1 MLYFLNV
8 VVVIVVVDFQLMY
21 EAIRHVHSDM
31 FNTADAIRNF
41 VTDNRSEF
49 DRFVGEYQ
57 TTMQETVEK
66 TRASQRGEHGEWFEG
81 IPASLTTKEDVMARR
96 SQDRIRGY
104 FYKTKED
111 MQKSQ
116 IYRTNKKARQ
126 MLDEML
132 EIFQYFLIGV
142 DHFSALFNRKW
153 DNRHKTVVLTE
164 NDDIDGTPRKKAKI
178 AAIRDVFNE
187 TSLKSQYFVSL
198 CNEFGEFRCHGVW
211 CEDRCKYGNHS
222 INPYANK
229 ENVIL
234 FQMWNLDHQIEI
246 SRSVI
251 PKILQDT
258 EQIAVHHANC
268 TQHKQPAQM
277 ISIMKYFLELFT
289 MDNLR
294 LVHIVCHDKAGHDLR
309 SNGKVLCEKC
319 AEYKTVKAILN
330 KIAKAEKR
338 VDEM

>member
-1 MLYFLNV
+1 MPT
-8 VVVIVVVDFQLMY
+8 DFQLMY
-21 EAIRHVHSDM
+21 EAMRNVHSDV

-57 TTMQETVEK
+57 TTMQQTLEK
-66 TRASQRGEHGEWFEG
+66 TRASERGEHGEWFEG
-81 IPASLTTKEDVMARR
+81 VATSLATKEEVMARR

-111 MQKSQ
+111 LQKSS
-116 IYRTNKKARQ
+116 IYRSNATARR

-153 DNRHKTVVLTE
+153 ENRHKAVASADS
-164 NDDIDGTPRKKAKI
+164 DDIDGTPRKRAKI

-187 TSLKSQYFVSL
+187 TNLKSRYYVSL
-198 CNEFGEFRCHGVW
+198 CNELGEFRCHGIW
-211 CEDRCKYGNHS
+211 CDDRCNYPSHS
-222 INPYANK
+222 INPYANR

-251 PKILQDT
+251 PKILDDT
-258 EQIAVHHANC
+258 EQIAVNRVQCA
-268 TQHKQPAQM
+268 QHKQPAQM
-277 ISIMKYFLELFT
+277 LSIMKYFLELFT

-319 AEYKTVKAILN
+319 AEFKSVKAILS
-330 KIAKAEKR
+330 KIAKAER
-338 VDEM
+338 RADGN